1 MADSINGYV
10 FLDASTDFKGEIKA
24 ERVVLEGKIN
34 GVVHANKGLH
44 LKSGAHIEGVI
55 HTGNFTAEKGA
66 SCRSELYINAD
77 KVNQESKKEAD
88 KDDSDVEYP
97 QIPSRT
103 SNRKISLF

>member
-1 MADSINGYV
+1 MADGINGYV
-10 FLDASTDFKGEIKA
+10 FLDASTDFKGEIEA

-77 KVNQESKKEAD
+77 KVDQESKKEAD
-88 KDDSDVEYP
+88 KDDSDVEYA

-103 SNRKISLF
+103 PNRKISLF

>member
-1 MADSINGYV
+1 MADGISGYV
-10 FLDASTDFKGEIKA
+10 FLDASTDFKGEIEA

-77 KVNQESKKEAD
+77 KVDQESKKEAE
-88 KDDSDVEYP
+88 KDDSEVKFA
-97 QIPSRT
+97 QTLTGTQSK
-103 SNRKISLF
+103 KISLF